1 MRWTSNAS
9 TRTTGNLRLNSDDS
23 LSLAEVPE
31 TFLAN
36 TDVGNQVVL
45 VGPFALSI
53 AAAGRR
59 PYTSIGAPT
68 RKLRPRRL
76 GQAARSVVGH
86 GVDLV
91 QQRLID
97 RDVDALQ

>member
-1 MRWTSNAS
+1 

-36 TDVGNQVVL
+36 TDVGDQVVL
-45 VGPFALSI
+45 VGAFTLII

-59 PYTSIGAPT
+59 PYTSIRPPP
-68 RKLRPRRL
+68 REFCPRRL
-76 GQAARSVVGH
+76 GQEARSVVGH

-91 QQRLID
+91 QQRLIY
-97 RDVDALQ
+97 RAVDALQFAW